1 MSSSRNQLRRIKRLG
16 SYDRNLAYRI
26 LDDGLLAHVGFA
38 TGRQPFV
45 IPMAYVRD
53 GDALLL
59 HGAVASRLQRSLAG
73 GIEACVCVTLLDGLV
88 LARSVFNHSMNYRS
102 VVAFGRAEAVS
113 GAAAKRDA
121 LHRFTERMLPGRWE
135 DARQPSPRELGATS
149 VLRLAIEDV
158 TVKMRSGP
166 PDEAEPDLVLPVW
179 AGVLPLEQ
187 TIGTPLADEGTRTA
201 MPDYLER
208 FVSAYGE
215 RGRGD
220 AA

>member
-1 MSSSRNQLRRIKRLG
+1 VSSPRHQLRRIKRLG
-16 SYDRNLAYRI
+16 SYDRDLAYRI

-53 GDALLL
+53 GDTVLL
-59 HGAVASRLQRSLAG
+59 HGAVASRLQRSLAD

-113 GAAAKRDA
+113 GAAAKREA

-149 VLRLAIEDV
+149 VLRLTMTDV
-158 TVKMRSGP
+158 TVKTRSGP
-166 PDEAEPDLVLPVW
+166 PDEAVPDLELPVW
-179 AGVLPLEQ
+179 AGELPLELRMGAPRPDS
-187 TIGTPLADEGTRTA
+187 GTQAPLPE
-201 MPDYLER
+201 YLAR
-208 FVSAYGE
+208 FVSARSDRGE
-215 RGRGD
+215 